1 MSIKTYIQFLKEEQD
16 PLATP
21 AAPAAQQPPAAQ
33 PAAQPPA
40 AQPAAQPP
48 AESGT
53 TETQQPQQTEQQP
66 QGEQKSGD
74 LSNYNNPEATKFSD
88 TVKKMVDIIK
98 ELDKSQLIELRDLLA
113 KFKSIDDAKAEI
125 GKL

>member
-1 MSIKTYIQFLKEEQD
+1 MSIKSYMQFLTEEQD

-21 AAPAAQQPPAAQ
+21 AAPAAPPAAQAPAAQPAAPAAQ
-33 PAAQPPA
+33 PAAQP
-40 AQPAAQPP
+40 QTT
-48 AESGT
+48 GG
-53 TETQQPQQTEQQP
+53 TETQAPAQPQQG

-74 LSNYNNPEATKFSD
+74 LSNYDNPDATKFSD

-98 ELDKSQLIELRDLLA
+98 ELDKNQLIELRDLLA
-113 KFKSIDDAKAEI
+113 KFKSIEDAKAEI